1 MANITFK
8 KKLENVAGRLCEILI
23 PIKDEYFIGKG
34 KTVAICTLSSMD
46 LLQTIARTEG
56 LMNRI
61 LIVGRLLS
69 ENKGIDTLIKF
80 TLKNPEL
87 RYIVVCGNDVKG
99 HQSGQALLSLYRN
112 GVSRDGKI
120 IGATGPHPFLTHLH
134 ADIESFRKQIMIYDL
149 IKCEKLETVKATLS
163 SFGHWH
169 KQG

>member
-80 TLKNPEL
+80 TLKHPEL

-149 IKCEKLETVKATLS
+149 IKCEELEKVKATLS

>member
-8 KKLENVAGRLCEILI
+8 KMLENVAGRLCEILI
-23 PIKDEYFIGKG
+23 PMKDEYFIGKG

-46 LLQTIARTEG
+46 LLQTIARTECV
-56 LMNRI
+56 MNRI

-80 TLKNPEL
+80 TLKHPEL
-87 RYIVVCGNDVKG
+87 RCIVICGNDVKG

-149 IKCEKLETVKATLS
+149 IKCGELETVKATLS
-163 SFGHWH
+163 SFGH
-169 KQG
+169 